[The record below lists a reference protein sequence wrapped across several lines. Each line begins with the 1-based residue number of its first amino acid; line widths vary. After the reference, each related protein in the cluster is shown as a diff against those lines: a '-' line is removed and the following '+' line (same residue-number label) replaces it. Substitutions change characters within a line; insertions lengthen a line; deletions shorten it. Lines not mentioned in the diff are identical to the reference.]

1 MFDPY
6 KIRKDFPML
15 CNGTKMQGH
24 NLVFLDNAST
34 TFKPQEVIDACNL
47 YNTQETSNSH
57 RGDYDLCYTVD
68 KKIDEARKTVA
79 NFINADPNECVFTS
93 GASMSLNLIAKSF
106 GEKVLK
112 QGDEILI
119 TIAEHASNILPW
131 FEVAERTGAVVKF
144 IPLNEKGIL
153 TPEAVENAITE
164 KTKIVSLAHIT
175 NVLGYRLNIKEI
187 AKICHKSCIFLV
199 VDGAQSVPHTKT
211 DVKDMDCD
219 FLAFSGHKMLGPTG
233 IGIMYGKAELLE
245 LMNPGLVGGGMNIRF
260 DTNGERKYLEAPLK
274 FEAGTQNIEG
284 IFGLEAAIKYIEKI
298 GIENIEKYEKELR
311 QYAISRLKE
320 NKDVII
326 YNESADS
333 GIITFNVKGV
343 FAQDLATLLNSK
355 GIACRSGLHCAKLL
369 DKFLM
374 EHATVRAS
382 LAFYNTKEDV
392 DALVEALKEGGNF
405 LDAYFA

>member
-6 KIRKDFPML
+6 KIRKDFPMFT
-15 CNGTKMQGH
+15 NNIKMQGK
-24 NLVFLDNAST
+24 NVVFLDNAST
-34 TFKPQEVIDACNL
+34 TFKPQSVIDACNL
-47 YNTQETSNSH
+47 YYSQETSNSH
-57 RGDYDLCYTVD
+57 RGDYDLCYVVD
-68 KKIDEARKTVA
+68 KKIDEARKTIA
-79 NFINADPNECVFTS
+79 HFINADPNECVFTS
-93 GASMSLNLIAKSF
+93 GASMSLNLIAQGF
-106 GEKVLK
+106 GGKVL
-112 QGDEILI
+112 QPGDEVLL

-131 FEVAERTGAVVKF
+131 FEVAKRTGAVVKF
-144 IPLNEKGIL
+144 IPLNEEGIL
-153 TPEAVENAITE
+153 TPEAVEKAITN
-164 KTKIVSLAHIT
+164 KTKIISLAHIT
-175 NVLGYRLNIKEI
+175 NVLGFRLNIKEI
-187 AKICHKSCIFLV
+187 AKIAHKSRIFLV

-211 DVKDMDCD
+211 DVKDLDCD

-233 IGIMYGKAELLE
+233 IGIMYGKAELLAMMDPV
-245 LMNPGLVGGGMNIRF
+245 LTGGGMNVRF
-260 DTNGERKYLEAPLK
+260 DTNGDRKYLESPFK

-284 IFGLEAAIKYIEKI
+284 IFGFEAAIKYIESI
-298 GIENIEKYEKELR
+298 GIENIESYERELR
-311 QYAISRLKE
+311 KYAISRLKE

-343 FAQDLATLLNSK
+343 FAQDLATLLNSR

-369 DKFLM
+369 DKFLK

-382 LAFYNTKEDV
+382 LAFYNTKEDI